1 MIGKLGKAAELSES
15 EFRTFE
21 DLECWKAGREL
32 RKWASQQARIFPK
45 EEKFVLCSQLNRAAR
60 SVTANIAEGYGR
72 FHYQEN
78 IQFCRI
84 SRGSAYEVLDHLI
97 AAFDEEYIDEKTLA
111 YGRSLTE
118 SAVKWVNGYIRY
130 LENQKSN

>member
-1 MIGKLGKAAELSES
+1 MS

-32 RKWASQQARIFPK
+32 RKWASKQAREFPK

-78 IQFCRI
+78 IQFCRQA
-84 SRGSAYEVLDHLI
+84 RGSAYEVLDHLI
-97 AAFDEEYIDEKTLA
+97 TAFDEDYIDDEALS
-111 YGRSLTE
+111 YGRGLIETNVKLT
-118 SAVKWVNGYIRY
+118 NGYIRY
-130 LENQKSN
+130 LEAEKSTNSK